1 MSLIILYVP
10 TANEKEAV
18 RISRHLLRKKLVA
31 CANLFPI
38 KSMYRWK
45 GKIASESEM
54 VLLLKTMKKNSANVQ
69 QEIIKLHSYDLPC
82 ILEFSAA
89 SNDAFGR
96 WVEEQLS

>member
-31 CANLFPI
+31 CANFFPI

-54 VLLLKTMKKNSANVQ
+54 VLLLKTLKKNSNLVQ
-69 QEIIKLHSYDLPC
+69 KEIIKLHSYDVPC
-82 ILEFSAA
+82 ILEFPATP
-89 SNDAFGR
+89 NGAFGR